1 MLLIGSSLN
10 LELRTQLV
18 GHQRSSKDLSTES
31 NGRAECAGRRRR
43 RTVARCLREH
53 SSRACAPRAALTRA
67 RPRAASGASSK
78 GSRRSRAS
86 RLGDATTTRAGSAA
100 HGRRGPGGAT
110 RQAAGGATR
119 PQPVARPVRQL
130 VARPVPQ
137 PVSRPVA
144 VPVARSVATLLAT
157 RFAQLALIFVVVT
170 ILTLA
175 MSIVA
180 QAFR

>member
-18 GHQRSSKDLSTES
+18 GHQRSSKDLIRSRTAGRNAPADAEEERLQGAYVNTVPELAPHEPLS
-31 NGRAECAGRRRR
+31 PELVLVLPAELRAEVLAALGPPVWAMPRPP
-43 RTVARCLREH
+43 AP
-53 SSRACAPRAALTRA
+53 APPRAV
-67 RPRAASGASSK
+67 AAP
-78 GSRRSRAS
+78 
-86 RLGDATTTRAGSAA
+86 L
-100 HGRRGPGGAT
+100 
-110 RQAAGGATR
+110 
-119 PQPVARPVRQL
+119 ARPVRQL